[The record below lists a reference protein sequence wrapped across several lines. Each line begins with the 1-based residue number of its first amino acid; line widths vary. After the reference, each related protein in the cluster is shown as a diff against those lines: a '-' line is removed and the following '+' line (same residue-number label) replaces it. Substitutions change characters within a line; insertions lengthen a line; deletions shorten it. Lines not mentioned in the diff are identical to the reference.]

1 MLDHVARQWGTPRGR
16 ETFIALPEEPEQVS
30 PREAVREMDG
40 TVYDFAIAWPTVTL
54 SQRDM
59 YALDLAAYI
68 LGEGESSRLVRQLKY
83 ENPLVLGVAAASN
96 TPHFVRGYFAV
107 TASQQAG
114 DLAEG
119 VGGDRPP
126 GLPAPRRGDRRGR
139 TGEGQETESGR
150 TGLPAADGP
159 AAGREPGAEL
169 PCHERSA
176 LRSHLYREDPGG
188 HRGGDPRGGE
198 KVLRARR
205 A

>member
-1 MLDHVARQWGTPRGR
+1 MARQWGTPRGR

-54 SQRDM
+54 SERDM

-96 TPHFVRGYFAV
+96 TPHFVRGYFVV
-107 TASQQAG
+107 TASSKPETWQKASAG
-114 DLAEG
+114 NH
-119 VGGDRPP
+119 PP
-126 GLPAPRRGDRRGR
+126 GLPAPRRRDRRGR
-139 TGEGQETESGR
+139 TGQGQEAEGGR
-150 TGLPAADGP
+150 TGLPAADRP
-159 AAGREPGAEL
+159 AAGREPGAKL
-169 PCHERSA
+169 PGHERSA
-176 LRSHLYREDPGG
+176 LRSHLYRKDPGG

-198 KVLRARR
+198 KILRAVAR
-205 A
+205 